1 MSRSHAGNFLLGL
14 WFWAVVAFLFAPLAV
29 VVVFSFNAAEVS
41 ILPIAALSGRWYRQL
56 VADAT
61 IVHSLLNS
69 FLVAGC
75 VVVVSVGLGTPL
87 AIGAFRRGGKLG
99 RVLIGFALTPL
110 MLPTLILGVA
120 LLTLFNAVAADLS
133 LGTVILGHTLICLPY
148 VVLVVDARLAG
159 YDRKLDE
166 AASDLG
172 AGPLTLLWTITLPLL
187 RPALI
192 AAALLAFTLS
202 FDDVVV
208 AFFTTGVENTLPMTI
223 WSMLRYGITPELN
236 ALAAVTILVSALTA
250 LAAELTLRSAANGTT
265 RAA

>member
-1 MSRSHAGNFLLGL
+1 MSRVRAGSLALGL
-14 WFWAVVAFLFAPLAV
+14 WFWAVIVFLFAPLAV
-29 VVVFSFNAAEVS
+29 VVVFSFNQAEVS
-41 ILPIAALSGRWYRQL
+41 ILPIAALSGRWYAQL
-56 VADAT
+56 VADQT

-69 FLVAGC
+69 LVVAGG

-87 AIGAFRRGGKLG
+87 AIGAHRRGGTLG
-99 RVLIGFALTPL
+99 RVLIGLALTPL
-110 MLPTLILGVA
+110 MLPTLILGVS

-133 LGTVILGHTLICLPY
+133 LGTVMLGHTLICLPY
-148 VVLVVDARLAG
+148 VVLVLDARLAG
-159 YDRKLDE
+159 YDRTLDE

-192 AAALLAFTLS
+192 AASLLAFTLS

-250 LAAELTLRSAANGTT
+250 LAAELVLRSAATGTSRT
-265 RAA
+265 P